1 MEGINTIKQSL
12 YSHHPW
18 PVSLYSHHPYISLY
32 SHLAGVRSVTG
43 GSYLSAHGGF
53 TVPVSNQAA
62 LQLATGLRIGHSLVH
77 LVQIG
82 AGHLVQDKT
91 LKALL
96 TG

>member
-1 MEGINTIKQSL
+1 MVGITS
-12 YSHHPW
+12 
-18 PVSLYSHHPYISLY
+18 PYIPIIPVSLY

-62 LQLATGLRIGHSLVH
+62 LQLATGLRIGHNLVH

-82 AGHLVQDKT
+82 AGHLVHLDKT